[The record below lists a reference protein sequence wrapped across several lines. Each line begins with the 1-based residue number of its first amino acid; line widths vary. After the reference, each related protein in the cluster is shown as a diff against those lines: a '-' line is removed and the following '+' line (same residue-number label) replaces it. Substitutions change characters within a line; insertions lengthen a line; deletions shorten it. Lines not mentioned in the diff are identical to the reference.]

1 MSMESFLGSG
11 PPPNDAQMSSLD
23 VNTTFAAG
31 LMLRSV
37 RPAQFSVLGKLAIRN
52 IVPSVALDV
61 NGTIRPGCR
70 GGSTQRG

>member
-1 MSMESFLGSG
+1 
-11 PPPNDAQMSSLD
+11 
-23 VNTTFAAG
+23 
-31 LMLRSV
+31 MLRSV
-37 RPAQFSVLGKLAIRN
+37 LPAQFSVLGKLAIRN